1 MDKFLLLPKIDQ
13 EINPSDIGNKLS
25 DFDILKSLGK
35 GGFGF
40 VAKVKSKKNHK
51 IYAMKMIDLNK
62 IKDQNEKNL
71 TLNEIQLIKGLDNPH
86 IIKYYNYF
94 VDNNSNK
101 LYLIMDHMSNG
112 DLKDYISVH
121 VELGQPI
128 PEDEIIELF
137 YQCASGLCY
146 CHRKN
151 IVHRDIKP
159 QNLFMTETKE
169 VKIGDFGIAFQRKKG
184 EINTLYTGTPKFM
197 APEMFEKKPYDAKID
212 VYALGVTFHALCYFR
227 LPRDVA
233 IVKDALGQRIVIQDM
248 DPSQFQNFNY
258 YSNEIKTL
266 IYKMIDRNPTTRL
279 NSEQVLNDIKAI
291 YNKKNKPNGSI
302 GCAYNCLYCFK
313 NLTLYIEKEAPI
325 ITQFLVQKPITN
337 SFNYFLT
344 NTTVQNQEEILNN
357 LRDILTY
364 NNSSFPDPGQ
374 LDPNDILRYIIK
386 QMHLENTSGNK
397 TDINIIGNNIQN
409 YLQNLQLNKSCIL
422 DFFFGTL
429 QINKFC
435 NCCKQTDTC
444 FTNFF
449 ELTFDIDQAL
459 KIGIASNSS
468 LENYFINQNK
478 MIINTQ
484 GICKLC
490 NQPVYFSESKMIF
503 SLPYNLVISFKG
515 EKNNYNNQYIRYN
528 LKLNLAQLGLASS
541 PKEYELKGIIKCVI
555 NEEQKNYVCIYL
567 DPKTNNWMFTNGY
580 TRQKMPNPTMHNQG
594 DVVAL
599 IYFSSEKI

>member
-1 MDKFLLLPKIDQ
+1 MDKFLLLPKVDQ
-13 EINPSDIGNKLS
+13 TTNPSNIGGKLS
-25 DFDILKSLGK
+25 DFEILKSLGK

-40 VAKVKSKKNHK
+40 VAKVKSKKNHQ
-51 IYAMKMIDLNK
+51 IYAMKMIDLTK
-62 IKDQNEKNL
+62 LKSQSDKEL
-71 TLNEIQLIKGLDNPH
+71 TLNEISLIKGLDSPH

-94 VDNNSNK
+94 VENNK
-101 LYLIMDHMSNG
+101 LYILMDHMSNG
-112 DLKDYISVH
+112 DLKDFISVH
-121 VELGQPI
+121 MEMGQPI
-128 PEDEIIELF
+128 PEEEILELF
-137 YQCASGLCY
+137 YQCAAGLYY

-151 IVHRDIKP
+151 IIHRDIKP

-169 VKIGDFGIAFQRKKG
+169 VKIGDFGISFQRKKG
-184 EINTLYTGTPKFM
+184 EVNTLFQGTIKYM
-197 APEMFEKKPYDAKID
+197 APEMFDRTGYDSKID
-212 VYALGVTFHALCYFR
+212 VYALGITFHLMCYFCI
-227 LPRDVA
+227 PRD
-233 IVKDALGQRIVIQDM
+233 IVIVNDALGQRGVFQET
-248 DPSQFQNFNY
+248 DPSKFQNYNF
-258 YSNEIKTL
+258 YSNEIKNL
-266 IYKMIDRNPTTRL
+266 ILRMTDKNPVTRL
-279 NSEQVLNDIKAI
+279 NSEQVFNDIKAL
-291 YNKKNKPNGSI
+291 YNRKNKQNGSI
-302 GCAYNCLYCFK
+302 GCAYNCLYSFK
-313 NLTLYIEKEAPI
+313 NFTLFIEKQAPMLR
-325 ITQFLVQKPITN
+325 QYLEQKPMSN
-337 SFNYFLT
+337 SFIYYLT
-344 NTTVQNQEEILNN
+344 NINVQNQEEILNN

-374 LDPNDILRYIIK
+374 IDPNDILRYMLK
-386 QMHLENTSGNK
+386 QLHLESNTGTY
-397 TDINIIGNNIQN
+397 TDINIYGNTIQN
-409 YLQNLQLNKSCIL
+409 YLQNLSFVKSCIL

-429 QINKFC
+429 QINRYC
-435 NCCKQTDTC
+435 NTCKQTDTC

-459 KIGIASNSS
+459 KLGIASNNA

-541 PKEYELKGIIKCVI
+541 PKEYDLKGIIKCVI